1 MHDSGIDNASSLVY
15 NMCSKKRM
23 KMECRIIYQNNKDA
37 EPCLLPEQLSGGLV
51 LWQCSPEIFGGGL
64 EKGAKGSCLQ

>member
-1 MHDSGIDNASSLVY
+1 
-15 NMCSKKRM
+15 
-23 KMECRIIYQNNKDA
+23 MECRIIYQNNKDA